1 LRGKGGVK
9 FLYLEVTHRCNLRCI
24 CCYTGAGSEKPDAL
38 MLAEQKSVVRQALRM
53 GARTVSLSGSGEPM
67 LYAHIRELIDYIRWL
82 GMRVTIFTNGTTLDR
97 ETADWLISRR
107 VETYFKL
114 YSLAPAVFDRMVGRV
129 NAYEWVDYDCGD
141 DGMFRIP
148 AGLKYLLDAMQK
160 AGEKEIVGVET
171 VITRLNYSSL
181 AEVARFAI
189 ASGAML
195 YIETPIFSG
204 KAIDNYEAISLSG
217 DEYRRLHKELAG
229 IMGEEYFE
237 RHRSHPCSV
246 ERNPAVWTNGDIGF
260 CSSRP
265 GNIGNVRETPLKKLF
280 AMAQKEKQK
289 QDASIAIGELDGK
302 CFRSCATRRYYETK
316 HGMKCDY

>member
-1 LRGKGGVK
+1 MK

-38 MLAEQKSVVRQALRM
+38 TLAEQKSVVRQAQRM

-82 GMRVTIFTNGTTLDR
+82 GMRVTIFTNGTMLDR

-114 YSLAPAVFDRMVGRV
+114 YSLAPAVVDKMVGRQ
-129 NAYEWVDYDCGD
+129 NAYEWVDYDCGKA
-141 DGMFRIP
+141 GGFRIP
-148 AGLKYLLDAMQK
+148 SGLKYLLQAMQK
-160 AGEKEIVGVET
+160 AGKKELVGIET
-171 VITRLNYSSL
+171 VITRLNCNSL
-181 AEVARFAI
+181 VDVARFTK
-189 ASGAML
+189 ASGVML
-195 YIETPIFSG
+195 YLEVPVLAGRAIE
-204 KAIDNYEAISLSG
+204 NYEAISLSG
-217 DEYRRLHKELAG
+217 DEYRGLYKDLAG
-229 IMGEEYFE
+229 ILGEEYFE
-237 RHRSHPCSV
+237 GHRRHRCLV

-265 GNIGNVRETPLKKLF
+265 ANIGNVRETPLKKLF
-280 AMAQKEKQK
+280 AIAQKEKQK
-289 QDASIAIGELDGK
+289 QDASIAIEELDGK

-316 HGMKCDY
+316 HGTKCDY